1 VAKELNLSETTV
13 KKVQDEY
20 CEQMNA
26 DVTFP
31 DLTPKKHGH
40 KTSSLSE
47 HRMEI
52 IDSFH
57 ESKGEFYYQEQSLKL
72 GIPQTTLF
80 RWMLDLGIQNETSYV
95 KPTLTVSQ
103 TLKRIKFILHQ
114 LEDPNN
120 VERYQHKYPNV
131 DPNHLF
137 AFKSFANHVWI
148 DEAWFYLLSVKGKK
162 KSLPG
167 EPRHLD
173 EDTESIRYI
182 PKVMFLLAVG
192 MPHILPDRTTF
203 DGKIGIWDITKAV
216 PAKRKSKNRPRG
228 SIETKSTSMTAR
240 EFQDKM
246 IGRDGVL
253 DMIDSKLGCYFET
266 QKGGRNRVT
275 VIVQQDGAKPHI
287 AKTIVPVIKAEGRK
301 GNRLIDIE
309 TQPPQSPDL
318 NILDLALIYSLKK
331 AAQHAKHE
339 ANGSTTEFIRLVK
352 ETYASYSPSK
362 LIRICALQYVAYR
375 EILKANGGNQYDM
388 PHTGIR
394 KRQRERMKSHDG
406 SNNELDNCADMN
418 VSAVV
423 IKNAMDFYEKE
434 TGESFPWNHH
444 PDYCQSLEAEVA
456 SSAGAH
462 IPPVFNPGTEYFDD
476 YDSDEADDPSDDR
489 DVCSDD
495 EAY

>member
-182 PKVMFLLAVG
+182 PKVMFLMAVG
-192 MPHILPDRTTF
+192 MGRTM
-203 DGKIGIWDITKAV
+203 
-216 PAKRKSKNRPRG
+216 N
-228 SIETKSTSMTAR
+228 
-240 EFQDKM
+240 
-246 IGRDGVL
+246 
-253 DMIDSKLGCYFET
+253 
-266 QKGGRNRVT
+266 
-275 VIVQQDGAKPHI
+275 
-287 AKTIVPVIKAEGRK
+287 
-301 GNRLIDIE
+301 
-309 TQPPQSPDL
+309 
-318 NILDLALIYSLKK
+318 
-331 AAQHAKHE
+331 
-339 ANGSTTEFIRLVK
+339 STTV
-352 ETYASYSPSK
+352 
-362 LIRICALQYVAYR
+362 LI
-375 EILKANGGNQYDM
+375 
-388 PHTGIR
+388 
-394 KRQRERMKSHDG
+394 
-406 SNNELDNCADMN
+406 
-418 VSAVV
+418 
-423 IKNAMDFYEKE
+423 
-434 TGESFPWNHH
+434 
-444 PDYCQSLEAEVA
+444 
-456 SSAGAH
+456 
-462 IPPVFNPGTEYFDD
+462 
-476 YDSDEADDPSDDR
+476 
-489 DVCSDD
+489 
-495 EAY
+495 